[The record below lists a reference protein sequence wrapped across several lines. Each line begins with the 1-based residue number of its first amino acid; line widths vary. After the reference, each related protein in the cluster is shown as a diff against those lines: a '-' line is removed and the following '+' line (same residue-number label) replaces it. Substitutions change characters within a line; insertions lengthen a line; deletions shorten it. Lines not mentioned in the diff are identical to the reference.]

1 MRRALG
7 FGLLAVVLLTSAASA
22 QKKKTAPPA
31 AEATVDS
38 ADDQVARGLFQ
49 AGKAAY
55 QAGKYADALS
65 FFEQAHARSGRPEL
79 LFNIAQSAERVR
91 QDEKA
96 LEMFRAYLT
105 QVPNA
110 ANRVEVEAR
119 IKQLE
124 QWVAEQ
130 DKAVAPVAPIAV
142 APTPAETAEQA
153 PSSQSDPAYTEGDDS
168 AESAP
173 VTEKWWFWTGIGA
186 VVVGGTAVALA
197 VALGGDETE
206 REPFY
211 EGNGGSL
218 QGP

>member
-1 MRRALG
+1 MRRALSL
-7 FGLLAVVLLTSAASA
+7 GLLAVVLLTSTASA
-22 QKKKTAPPA
+22 QKKKSAPPA
-31 AEATVDS
+31 AETPVDS
-38 ADDQVARGLFQ
+38 ADDEVARGLFQ

-91 QDEKA
+91 QDQKA

-130 DKAVAPVAPIAV
+130 NKEAAPVAPIAV

-153 PSSQSDPAYTEGDDS
+153 PSSQTDPAYTEGDS
-168 AESAP
+168 TQSAP

>member
-1 MRRALG
+1 M
-7 FGLLAVVLLTSAASA
+7 VLLTSTASA
-22 QKKKTAPPA
+22 QKKKKAAPPA
-31 AEATVDS
+31 AAEPADS
-38 ADDQVARGLFQ
+38 ADDEVARGLFQ

-55 QAGKYADALS
+55 QAGKYADALT
-65 FFEQAHARSGRPEL
+65 FFEQAHERSGRPAL

-105 QVPNA
+105 QVPDA

-130 DKAVAPVAPIAV
+130 NKEAAPVAPIAV